1 MKKTTKTTALL
12 RLGGATL
19 ILLSF
24 FLFKQRDSSDDIS
37 SFVEARPCEGRV
49 ERARIDLS
57 KSRSLMLE
65 TPVPSNHSSSIAETP
80 DGALSILW
88 YGGTREGAKDVCI
101 YEERVAPEDWSA
113 SGSESICAPSDVA
126 RDLLRSVRKVGNP
139 VVYSQGERLWMF
151 VVSVS
156 YGGWSGSAINYRYS
170 DDGGKSWSKF
180 RRLRT
185 SPFFNMS
192 ALIRTPCVSKTDGG
206 FILPVYCEFLTKYGM
221 TLDFDRNGRMLG
233 RSRIPI
239 EGNGESLQPCVVP
252 VAPAVA
258 FSFSRTPT
266 GKMGTSKTTDV
277 GRSWRAESRASVE
290 NYNASVA
297 ALPLASGRVLLVAN
311 AEADRSRLSLYET
324 SSELLTRAR
333 ETPECWTFLG
343 DLENEPN
350 SEFSYPFFTQTQD
363 GSVYLTYTYKR
374 QTIKLVDLTG
384 CVYEEEGERR
394 SDVAN

>member
-1 MKKTTKTTALL
+1 MKKPEKTSALL
-12 RLGGATL
+12 RLVGATL

-24 FLFKQRDSSDDIS
+24 VFVRQRDSSDDVS

-49 ERARIDLS
+49 ERERFDLS
-57 KSRSLMLE
+57 EARSLTLE
-65 TPVPSNHSSSIAETP
+65 TPVQSNHSSSIAETP
-80 DGALSILW
+80 DGDLSILW

-101 YEERVAPEDWSA
+101 YEERIAPEDLTASA
-113 SGSESICAPSDVA
+113 PEIVCAPSDLA
-126 RDLLRSVRKVGNP
+126 RDLLRSIRKVGNP
-139 VVYSQGERLWMF
+139 VVYSQDKRLWTF

-170 DDGGKSWSKF
+170 DDGGRSWSKF

-239 EGNGESLQPCVVP
+239 EGNDESLQPCVVP
-252 VAPAVA
+252 VAPEVA

-266 GKMGTSKTTDV
+266 GKMGTSKTTDA
-277 GRSWRAESRASVE
+277 GLSWRAEPRASVE

-297 ALPLASGRVLLVAN
+297 ALALASGRVLLVAN
-311 AEADRSRLSLYET
+311 SEADRSRLSLYET
-324 SSELLTRAR
+324 SAELLTREG
-333 ETPECWTFLG
+333 ETPERWTFLG
-343 DLENEPN
+343 DLENEPK
-350 SEFSYPFFTQTQD
+350 SEFSYPFFAQTKD
-363 GSVYLTYTYKR
+363 GSIYLTYTYKR
-374 QTIKLVDLTG
+374 QTIKLVDLTD
-384 CVYEEEGERR
+384 CVYGE
-394 SDVAN
+394 